1 MCRTGTEW
9 IVEQLI
15 DTLTKMLPI
24 TGEEMLLVVSEDE
37 TRMRAEVMAMGLF
50 NLVVLKPNSI
60 ASYAE
65 SRMKTRATLMRSLVR
80 TLGRFLILGEDQV
93 STSASIKVLAM
104 QALVER
110 LLETMKVLVE
120 QVDLKKL
127 QSAASDVSHP
137 IAIRGPS
144 GGVRH
149 AVKSSFIDPP
159 MNWFGGGFESDE
171 SEKEVGSSLAIIT
184 GRNGSDDDEEDDDD
198 EHMMA
203 GDRRAVRL
211 LPKLLTGL
219 ESGEDV
225 DGDDDSDSAVK
236 KKAARSKMLAAHQL
250 ALVGLCSGS
259 VRWRAEF
266 IKMLAGFGAPIPRAL
281 LPNLPN
287 NSLVEP
293 SIGSLISPMAFAS
306 LVKILD

>member
-1 MCRTGTEW
+1 
-9 IVEQLI
+9 
-15 DTLTKMLPI
+15 
-24 TGEEMLLVVSEDE
+24 MLLVVSEDE

-159 MNWFGGGFESDE
+159 MNWFGGG
-171 SEKEVGSSLAIIT
+171 
-184 GRNGSDDDEEDDDD
+184 RDDD